1 MEIRNAAGAA
11 ELAASA
17 NKAKT
22 NSPIDNKA
30 YQMFYKTMQA
40 ERKGRSQIE
49 QGDDLE
55 KVSKSID
62 QAMDFAT
69 KLMLSSAKN
78 MGFPDEDGG
87 GSKSTEMMEMAKG
100 VSEMMI
106 AKANVNA
113 QIAQL
118 KASKNPVIDLMN
130 LKGKV
135 VDYNDD
141 SRSFYGKPVTYN
153 YKVSHSEQSESAF
166 VTNHFTIY
174 DEQGLTVRNITQ
186 TGKSG
191 THTLEWDGKDNS
203 GNEVMPGKKYTLAIK
218 SEGKK
223 DVGGNSNVSF
233 PVTSSA
239 TLSGVVEGVKI
250 ENGSATGVVINGHTI
265 YRDQIVNVRDIEEL
279 ENDVALNTD
288 LIGQKVEL
296 DLSRAQV
303 KNGFLDVYFNNHV
316 EKPGHLK
323 AEVYDSNDKYIT
335 TLINK
340 EEINVGSSKVRFP
353 VDLDNGNYKVKV
365 SVQDLKDPANIKNV
379 KLEDKRSVFVGA
391 IVPRDGIFMSI
402 DEEAF
407 SAHNIGAVVGNFP
420 TPSERKEEA
429 YLNSTVTYADDVF
442 VYKKDVENKPT
453 ILFDKAE
460 DDSIIEYAV
469 QNIYDNAS
477 GELVAIVRGEY
488 RVHDLLNDNDQT
500 TILHNMVYQV
510 ISNDV
515 ATELLKLN
523 QYTEEQIAAKQV
535 NFLKP
540 EYQKDY
546 NAGKR
551 SVTFP
556 SWNGAFIDA
565 ASGPAKEDAQYR
577 REFIPVYRSINAQQ
591 EIGAQTTGNTIA
603 EKQTAKV
610 VDVRTKKG
618 QIELSLEGDIT
629 IPASKVISA
638 KKV

>member
-153 YKVSHSEQSESAF
+153 YKVSHSEQSKSAF
-166 VTNHFTIY
+166 VTNHFSIY

-186 TGKSG
+186 PGKSG

-340 EEINVGSSKVRFP
+340 EEINVGSGKVRFP
-353 VDLDNGNYKVKV
+353 VNLDNGNYKVKV

-379 KLEDKRSVFVGA
+379 NLVDKRSVIVGA

-407 SAHNIGAVVGNFP
+407 SAHNIGAVVGNFL

-429 YLNSTVTYADDVF
+429 YCNSTVTYADDVF
-442 VYKKDVENKPT
+442 VYKNDVENKPT

-488 RVHDLLNDNDQT
+488 RAYDLLNDVSKDNIVLNDKPA
-500 TILHNMVYQV
+500 
-510 ISNDV
+510 NDRV
-515 ATELLKLN
+515 GNELLKLN
-523 QYTEEQIAAKQV
+523 RHIEDQIIGEDSV
-535 NFLKP
+535 NLKP

-556 SWNGAFIDA
+556 SWNGFFQDA
-565 ASGPAKEDAQYR
+565 ASGPAKEDGQYR
-577 REFIPVYRSINAQQ
+577 REFVPVYRSINAQQ
-591 EIGAQTTGNTIA
+591 EIGAQATGNTIA
-603 EKQTAKV
+603 ETQTAKV
-610 VDVRTKKG
+610 VDVRTEKG
-618 QIELSLEGDIT
+618 QIELRLEDDIT